1 MTAPAPTLASLHL
14 APGVAGVDE
23 AGRGPLAGPVVAA
36 AVILPD
42 RFDPVGLDDSKRLS
56 PERREVQADRIQ
68 REAIY
73 AVGIV
78 DQDEIDELNILQATL
93 KAMRL
98 AVEGLAWPPVSVLI
112 DGNQVPPGLDRP
124 ARAIPKAD
132 ATYACVAAASI
143 LAKTLRDRIM
153 LDAARS
159 FPDYGFDRH
168 FGYPTPEHFEALQV
182 HGPCR
187 IHRRSFLPVQRAI
200 LSQAALFDE

>member
-1 MTAPAPTLASLHL
+1 MAAPTLASLQVV
-14 APGVAGVDE
+14 PGVAGVDE

-36 AVILPD
+36 AVILPEN
-42 RFDPVGLDDSKRLS
+42 FDPAGLDDSKRLS
-56 PERREVQADRIQ
+56 PDRREVQADRIQ

-78 DQDEIDELNILQATL
+78 DHDEIDELNILQATL

-112 DGNQVPPGLDRP
+112 DGNHIPSGLQRP
-124 ARAIPKAD
+124 AQAIPKAD

-143 LAKTLRDRIM
+143 LAKTLRDKIM

-200 LSQAALFDE
+200 LSQPTLLQE